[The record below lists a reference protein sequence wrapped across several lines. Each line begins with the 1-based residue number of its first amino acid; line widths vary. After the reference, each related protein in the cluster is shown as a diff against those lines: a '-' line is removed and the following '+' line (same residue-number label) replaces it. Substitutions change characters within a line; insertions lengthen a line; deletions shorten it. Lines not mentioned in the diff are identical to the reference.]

1 MKLMNK
7 FYAFGAMIIVA
18 FMVGVISYFVTQGE
32 TKNVTDVNGT
42 TQYFPMK
49 LSDGFELFDAKLDEY
64 EITVYIRNSETGEIY
79 ESTLP
84 SDEIESLVCENEY
97 AEYYDAMEKG
107 WDCSTED
114 KAVKSMIKEVAEQ
127 TIDII
132 KEDF

>member
-1 MKLMNK
+1 MMNK
-7 FYAFGAMIIVA
+7 FYAFGAMIMVA
-18 FMVGVISYFVTQGE
+18 FMIGVISYFVTQGE
-32 TKNVTDVNGT
+32 TKNATDVNGT

-84 SDEIESLVCENEY
+84 SDEIESLVCETEY
-97 AEYYDAMEKG
+97 AEYYDVMEKG

-114 KAVKSMIKEVAEQ
+114 KSVESMIREVADQ